1 MNEQQ
6 LHYFIKI
13 AEKQNL
19 TLAAQELVISPPA
32 LTATLRRLEKELNC
46 QLFDHSGRN
55 IILNTC
61 GQILLQYAKVALNTL
76 DTARE
81 EIASAQ
87 QHSDTHLTIG
97 LASPLICHDMLKA
110 FLELHPEI
118 QLTHQVLR
126 TNQFLSP
133 TLKQE
138 VDFIIASK
146 DDVTGPGWKGQLIK
160 SNNFLI
166 LAVFPSHPFASRGS
180 IRLDELSDERLIMIP
195 QEYCFRRFLDNVFET
210 VGFSPSLIL
219 ECDFALRPTMLN
231 AQYGVALISDTV
243 KNAGFSPDTVFI
255 PVTEPKIDHPW
266 YIFKNRNSMKSH
278 AANLFWDFVV
288 SFYKNDST
296 RHKTGDGSLS

>member
-32 LTATLRRLEKELNC
+32 LTATLRRLEKELDC
-46 QLFDHSGRN
+46 QLFDRSGRN
-55 IILNTC
+55 IVLNTR
-61 GQILLQYAKVALNTL
+61 GQILLQYAKAALKSL

-81 EIASAQ
+81 EIALAQ

-97 LASPLICHDMLKA
+97 LASPLICQDMLKA

-126 TNQFLSP
+126 VSQLTSP

-138 VDFIIASK
+138 VDFIIASE
-146 DDVTGPGWKGQLIK
+146 DDIPGFGWEGQLIK
-160 SNNFLI
+160 SNNFLS
-166 LAVFPSHPFASRGS
+166 LVVYSSHPFASRSS
-180 IRLDELSDERLIMIP
+180 IRLDELSDERLITLSR
-195 QEYCFRRFLDNVFET
+195 EYCFRRFLDNVFEKA
-210 VGFSPSLIL
+210 GFSPNLIL
-219 ECDFALRPTMLN
+219 ECDIAMRPTMLS
-231 AQYGVALISDTV
+231 AQYGVLLSTDPIKDT
-243 KNAGFSPDTVFI
+243 GFYPDAVFI
-255 PVTEPKIDHPW
+255 PVTEPKVDHPW

-278 AANLFWDFVV
+278 AANLFWDFAV
-288 SFYKNDST
+288 SFYKNDSI
-296 RHKTGDGSLS
+296 

>member
-19 TLAAQELVISPPA
+19 TLAAQELIISPPA
-32 LTATLRRLEKELNC
+32 LTATLRRLEKELDC
-46 QLFDHSGRN
+46 QLFDRSGRN
-55 IILNTC
+55 IVLNTR
-61 GQILLQYAKVALNTL
+61 GQILLQYAKIALQAL
-76 DTARE
+76 DAAKE
-81 EIASAQ
+81 EIALAQ

-97 LASPLICHDMLKA
+97 LASPLICHDVLKA

-126 TNQFLSP
+126 TNQLISP

-146 DDVTGPGWKGQLIK
+146 DDVPGQGWEGHLIK
-160 SNNFLI
+160 SDNPLV
-166 LAVFPSHPFASRGS
+166 LAVYASHPFASRSS
-180 IRLDELSDERLIMIP
+180 IRLDELSNERFIVIP
-195 QEYCFRRFLDNVFET
+195 REYCFRRFLDNIFEKA
-210 VGFSPSLIL
+210 GFSPNLIL
-219 ECDFALRPTMLN
+219 ECDFALRPTMLK
-231 AQYGVALISDTV
+231 AQYGVLLITESV

-266 YIFKNRNSMKSH
+266 YIFKNRNSMRSD
-278 AANLFWDFVV
+278 AAALFWDFVV
-288 SFYKNDST
+288 SFYKNDP
-296 RHKTGDGSLS
+296 K